1 MKVSWAWKQLCVTVG
16 PGCVSVSWF
25 WFWWTVLLLCDVQI
39 CPWLLPSD
47 SLFGPVCSGSAVM
60 SVDGKSLP
68 PCRRTCS
75 EAARPGSLCCQV
87 ALSLYLCLMT
97 ASPAAW
103 TAWRWAGISVM
114 LSLLLWPE
122 NSRVMFCMR
131 DKSHLCPQQWARIL
145 PAYSQHRHPSS
156 NHLSFGWVSVAAAGV
171 VRRGSA
177 VWRWINIRR

>member
-1 MKVSWAWKQLCVTVG
+1 MSLKAALCDCRTWMCQ
-16 PGCVSVSWF
+16 CVLVLVLVDRPAALWCSDLSLVASFRFTLWSSLF
-25 WFWWTVLLLCDVQI
+25 WFCCHVCWWLITVTT
-39 CPWLLPSD
+39 PH
-47 SLFGPVCSGSAVM
+47 
-60 SVDGKSLP
+60 
-68 PCRRTCS
+68 RRTCS

-87 ALSLYLCLMT
+87 ALSLYLSLMT

-171 VRRGSA
+171 VRRGPA